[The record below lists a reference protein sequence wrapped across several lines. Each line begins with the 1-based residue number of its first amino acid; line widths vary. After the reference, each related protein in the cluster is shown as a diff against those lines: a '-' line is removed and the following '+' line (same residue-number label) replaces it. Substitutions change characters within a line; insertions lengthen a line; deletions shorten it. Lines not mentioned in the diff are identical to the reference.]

1 MPGQKAIHPPLRFP
15 YDWGV
20 EDPKGRPA
28 VPFERIRPGD
38 DLGTFTYE
46 LTPEMVE
53 RHLRATDQEPYPDP
67 HKAPVSILATDGV
80 ELSGQ
85 FWDISQSVHAG
96 QRTEIVRIPEIGEKL
111 CVRGTARDRFVKKGR
126 RYVVSDITTS
136 DVRGEVVARGVTTG
150 VLVYSEGQAEAGDA
164 RPRSDPEPVPEARPV
179 LRRLEPLVREMT
191 LEKMILYEPP
201 GEQNIHTDE
210 ALARG
215 AGLPAP
221 IATGTLFLAYVFDR
235 LYRSYG
241 FDSVAGTAV
250 DVRIRRPVFAGDR
263 IETDIELVS
272 REGERHEHDV
282 RCRGPQGDVIAG
294 RAWVPVA

>member
-1 MPGQKAIHPPLRFP
+1 
-15 YDWGV
+15 V

-28 VPFERIRPGD
+28 VPFDQIRAGD

-46 LTPEMVE
+46 LTRELVE
-53 RHLRATDQEPYPDP
+53 RHLRATDQEPYPDAR
-67 HKAPVSILATDGV
+67 KAPVSILATDGV

-111 CVRGTARDRFVKKGR
+111 CVRGVARDRFVKKGR

-136 DVRGEVVARGVTTG
+136 DVSGEVVARGVTTG
-150 VLVYSEGQAEAGDA
+150 VLVYAEGQVDEGAARRRGEPDA
-164 RPRSDPEPVPEARPV
+164 VPNPRPV
-179 LRRLEPLVREMT
+179 LHRLEPLVREMT
-191 LEKMILYEPP
+191 LDKMTLYEPP
-201 GEQNIHTDE
+201 GEVNIHTDD

-241 FDSVAGTAV
+241 FDSVVGTAV

-263 IETDIELVS
+263 IETDIELIS
-272 REGERHEHDV
+272 REGARHEHDV
-282 RCRGPQGDVIAG
+282 RCRGPGGDVIVG